1 MSPYEWW
8 TRMCAEYDE
17 AEKEHTEALARV
29 TAQMRPGASGAP
41 RSEDLDVWERAR
53 DRVDAIRAEMDDF
66 IRRQF
71 PER

>member
-1 MSPYEWW
+1 MTPYEWW
-8 TRMCAEYDE
+8 TNMCGEYEE
-17 AEKEHTEALARV
+17 AEKEHSQALARI

-41 RSEDLDVWERAR
+41 SSNDLDTWERAR

-71 PER
+71 PDR